1 MYRGYELLTW
11 ENRLVDVGARRIR
24 KFHQTELEIRL
35 CRVMKRIISQALA
48 VWNRTLAWGNPNM
61 DVEPVDAVFDDPWS
75 QASWENEASGKIL
88 NLGQIQAGKASGS
101 GHLEQQDSLAERLLD
116 TYGNSIL
123 RLAYSY
129 LHNYSDAEDI
139 LQETLIR
146 YLQNIPQITDT
157 VHEKA
162 WLLKVAVNLSKN
174 RIGYNRL
181 RNTDELNDELIAEER
196 EDLSFVWE
204 AVKSLPEKNR
214 EAIHLY
220 YYEGYSTGQ
229 VAELLGRKESSVRSN
244 LKRGREKLKM
254 ILKEAYD
261 FE

>member
-1 MYRGYELLTW
+1 MQDG
-11 ENRLVDVGARRIR
+11 
-24 KFHQTELEIRL
+24 LE
-35 CRVMKRIISQALA
+35 
-48 VWNRTLAWGNPNM
+48 
-61 DVEPVDAVFDDPWS
+61 
-75 QASWENEASGKIL
+75 
-88 NLGQIQAGKASGS
+88 
-101 GHLEQQDSLAERLLD
+101 ERLLD
-116 TYGNSIL
+116 TYGNSIF

-146 YLQNIPQITDT
+146 YLQNVPQVTGP

-162 WLLKVAVNLSKN
+162 WLLKVAVK
-174 RIGYNRL
+174 
-181 RNTDELNDELIAEER
+181 A
-196 EDLSFVWE
+196 
-204 AVKSLPEKNR
+204 LPEKYR

-229 VAELLGRKESSVRSN
+229 MAVLLERKESSVRSG